1 MAAPISQKTSPNHQ
15 ILKIFSAL
23 SQPIKYTI
31 SPNYEEWEAKSNG
44 MLGDDKQVVG
54 EEIESLVKVLM
65 IGFKISKTVKMGF
78 EYYLNVTDFLKK
90 AFNFKN

>member
-1 MAAPISQKTSPNHQ
+1 
-15 ILKIFSAL
+15 
-23 SQPIKYTI
+23 
-31 SPNYEEWEAKSNG
+31 